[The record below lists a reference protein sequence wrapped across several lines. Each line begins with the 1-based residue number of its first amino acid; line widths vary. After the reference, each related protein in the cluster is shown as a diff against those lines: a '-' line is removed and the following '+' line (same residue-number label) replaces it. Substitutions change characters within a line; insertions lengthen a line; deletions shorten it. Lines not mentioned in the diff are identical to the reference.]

1 MANKRNPSFEILR
14 VVAMFLIVVWHF
26 LIHDIGN
33 KPLGIADNA
42 PALFNLCSIELI
54 GCLSKIST
62 NCYILIS
69 GYFLIASAAKWR
81 KIPKTWMP
89 IFFYSVV
96 ICIAFMLFSGRHIGW
111 ERLGEAALPL
121 FFDKYWF
128 ATRYVALVALAPFL
142 SIVAHNISRNQYLT
156 LLAILF
162 VLNFNILLGQH
173 LSGNNSMLWFIFLF
187 YVGGYIRLH
196 FKATGKNNFG
206 KYYFLSAIVLA
217 ISFQAKRFMLYSL
230 HDAPFM
236 IDYHDNNGIEFV
248 TALCLFLWAARWKS
262 PDTRFVRS
270 MARIAPFTFGVY
282 LLHDN
287 EFIRPLLWQSIHAK
301 DFYDSWLFL
310 PLLAASTAAIF
321 LCCIAIDAMRDRLF
335 RLLRINGHI
344 DAIADKLNRRFS
356 KE

>member
-1 MANKRNPSFEILR
+1 MASKRNPSFEILR

-26 LIHDIGN
+26 LIHGIGN

-128 ATRYVALVALAPFL
+128 ATRYVALVALAPF
-142 SIVAHNISRNQYLT
+142 
-156 LLAILF
+156 
-162 VLNFNILLGQH
+162 
-173 LSGNNSMLWFIFLF
+173 
-187 YVGGYIRLH
+187 
-196 FKATGKNNFG
+196 
-206 KYYFLSAIVLA
+206 
-217 ISFQAKRFMLYSL
+217 
-230 HDAPFM
+230 
-236 IDYHDNNGIEFV
+236 
-248 TALCLFLWAARWKS
+248 S
-262 PDTRFVRS
+262 PPNPYAF
-270 MARIAPFTFGVY
+270 A
-282 LLHDN
+282 
-287 EFIRPLLWQSIHAK
+287 
-301 DFYDSWLFL
+301 
-310 PLLAASTAAIF
+310 
-321 LCCIAIDAMRDRLF
+321 
-335 RLLRINGHI
+335 
-344 DAIADKLNRRFS
+344 
-356 KE
+356 